1 MKRILILIAISI
13 ALFGCNDRFD
23 NWVINNTDDTLN
35 IAYTIGTSSDIQ
47 TTILKP
53 GEKLD
58 NSTAD
63 PKALL
68 GKVWVFDGNDTS
80 KRDNSYTV
88 GKWSIEE
95 MEPVSYTVKSLLTS
109 SQTSG
114 SEAMYLTEIN
124 GKMGRYYPSDDNRI
138 QITPDTLKDVNVY
151 DENPSFA
158 LVDAAGNRKTELN
171 GYPVS
176 LRIDGNTIF
185 IE

>member
-1 MKRILILIAISI
+1 MKRIFILIAISI

-95 MEPVSYTVKSLLTS
+95 MEPVSYTVKSLITA
-109 SQTSG
+109 SQTSE
-114 SEAMYLTEIN
+114 SEAMYLTETN
-124 GKMGRYYPSDDNRI
+124 GKMGRYYPSADNRI
-138 QITPDTLKDVNVY
+138 QITAGVLQDVNVY

-158 LVDAAGNRKTELN
+158 LIDTDGNNKTELN

-176 LRIDGNTIF
+176 LRIEDHMIF